1 MTSIQAQAGLQPAV
15 PLEPAKPDPAA
26 EPPPSRQE
34 ASLPAVSLPAAIKK
48 PEPKP
53 PSGEPASAQPGA
65 QAQRIAVQK
74 AAEQIDRKLAESF
87 SDLRIRIDDTL
98 KYPVVRVVDSNS
110 GELIRQVPSEETVRI
125 AKRLD
130 ALSGLLLRGKA

>member
-1 MTSIQAQAGLQPAV
+1 MASIPVQNSLQPA
-15 PLEPAKPDPAA
+15 APDPAA
-26 EPPPSRQE
+26 EPPRSRKE
-34 ASLPAVSLPAAIKK
+34 ASLPPVSLPAEPKK

-53 PSGEPASAQPGA
+53 PAGVPASQQPGA

-87 SDLRIRIDDTL
+87 SDLRISIDDTL
-98 KYPVVRVVDSNS
+98 NRPVVRVVNANT
-110 GELIRQVPSEETVRI
+110 GELVRQVPSEEALRI

-130 ALSGLLLRGKA
+130 ALSGLLIRDKA

>member
-1 MTSIQAQAGLQPAV
+1 MTSIPVQTSLQPA
-15 PLEPAKPDPAA
+15 APDPAA
-26 EPPPSRQE
+26 EPPRSRKE
-34 ASLPAVSLPAAIKK
+34 ASLPPVSLPAEPKK

-53 PSGEPASAQPGA
+53 PSGVPASQQPGA

-87 SDLRIRIDDTL
+87 SDLRISIDDTL
-98 KYPVVRVVDSNS
+98 NRPVVRVVNASS
-110 GELIRQVPSEETVRI
+110 GELVRQVPSEEALRI

-130 ALSGLLLRGKA
+130 ALSGLLIRDKA